1 MDKLKIAI
9 VVQRYGEEVNG
20 GAEQMARWLAEHLLS
35 VADVDVITT
44 CAIDY
49 WTWEDAY
56 PAGESELNGV
66 HIHRFAVAAPRTAD
80 LGARTLALRYQEHTL
95 FEELEWVKD
104 QGPYSSTLLKFIHES
119 RERYDFFIFVTYLYA
134 TTFFGLPLVSDKAI
148 LVPTAHE
155 EWYIELPAFRALFHL
170 PELIVYLTESEMSHV
185 HRVTDNEQVPGV
197 VVGVGINTPDDVSAA
212 RFREKYGLD
221 GEFLI
226 YVGRI
231 DEAKNVPELLDF
243 FDRFQEDN
251 GRDLKLVLL
260 GKAQFPLPHRPDII
274 PLGFVS
280 EQDKFDALQAA
291 TLLVV
296 PSKYESLSMVVLEAW
311 KMGKPVLVNGR
322 CAVLKHQCRQSNGGL
337 YYHTYDEFALTMQ
350 TLLENPA
357 MRDEM
362 GRLGAKF
369 AGNMYDWEIIIA
381 KYQAIFETLSG
392 RYM

>member
-35 VADVDVITT
+35 LADVDVIST

-49 WTWEDAY
+49 NTWEDAY
-56 PAGESELNGV
+56 PSGESELNGV
-66 HIHRFAVAAPRTAD
+66 HIHRFAVDSPRTAD
-80 LGARTLALRYQEHTL
+80 MGARTLALRYQEHTL
-95 FEELEWVKD
+95 FEEFEWVRD
-104 QGPYSSTLLKFIHES
+104 QGPYSSAMLKFIRES
-119 RERYDFFIFVTYLYA
+119 YERYNIFIFVTYLYA
-134 TTFFGLPLVSDKAI
+134 TAFYGLPLVSDKAI
-148 LVPTAHE
+148 LIPTAHE
-155 EWYIELPAFRALFHL
+155 EWYLELPAYRALFHL
-170 PELIVYLTESEMSHV
+170 PELIVYLTEPEMSHV
-185 HRVTDNEQVPGV
+185 HRVTGNEQVPGV
-197 VVGVGINTPDDVSAA
+197 IVGVGINTPDDVSADH
-212 RFREKYGLD
+212 FREQYGLD

-243 FDRFQEDN
+243 FARFQEDY

-260 GKAQFPLPHRPDII
+260 GKAQFPLPQRSDII

-280 EQDKFDALQAA
+280 EQDKFDALRAA

-296 PSKYESLSMVVLEAW
+296 PSMYESLSMVVLEAW
-311 KMGKPVLVNGR
+311 KMGTPVLVNGR

-337 YYHTYDEFALTMQ
+337 YYHTYDEFALTLQ

-357 MRDEM
+357 IRDDM
-362 GRLGAKF
+362 GHQGSMF
-369 AGNMYDWEIIIA
+369 ANSIYDWEIIIA
-381 KYQAIFETLSG
+381 KYRAIFETLSG
-392 RYM
+392 R

>member
-20 GAEQMARWLAEHLLS
+20 GAEQMARWLAEHLLD
-35 VADVDVITT
+35 VADVNVITT

-49 WTWEDAY
+49 MTWEDAY

-66 HIHRFAVAAPRTAD
+66 PIHRFTVDVPRSAD
-80 LGARTLALRYQEHTL
+80 MGARTMALRYQEHTL
-95 FEELEWVKD
+95 FEEHEWVKD
-104 QGPYSSTLLKFIHES
+104 QGPYSSTLLKFIQES
-119 RERYDFFIFVTYLYA
+119 RERYDFFLFVTYLYA

-155 EWYIELPAFRALFHL
+155 EWFIGLPAFRALFHL
-170 PELIVYLTESEMSHV
+170 PELIVYLTEPEMLHV
-185 HRVTDNEQVPGV
+185 HRVTENEQVPGV
-197 VVGVGINTPDDVSAA
+197 VVGVGINTPEEVSAI

-231 DEAKNVPELLDF
+231 DEAKNVPEFLDF
-243 FDRFQEDN
+243 FDRFQEDY

-260 GKAQFPLPHRPDII
+260 GKGQFPLPQRPDII

-280 EQDKFDALQAA
+280 EQDKFDALRAA

-337 YYHTYDEFALTMQ
+337 YYHTYDEFALTLQ
-350 TLLENPA
+350 TLLENPTL
-357 MRDEM
+357 RDEM
-362 GRLGAKF
+362 GRQGAKF
-369 AGNMYDWEIIIA
+369 TGSMYDWEIIIA
-381 KYQAIFETLSG
+381 KYQAIFETLAG
-392 RYM
+392 R